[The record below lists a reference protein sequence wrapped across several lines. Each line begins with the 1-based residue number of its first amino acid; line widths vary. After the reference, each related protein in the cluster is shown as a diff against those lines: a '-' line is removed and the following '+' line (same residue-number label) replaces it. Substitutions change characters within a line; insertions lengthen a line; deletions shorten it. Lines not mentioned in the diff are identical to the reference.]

1 MSKQFTEA
9 PIRKPG
15 SSPPQAAQG
24 WEGLPPALGTYPN
37 GKALNTL
44 HLWGIDDS
52 SEVEWVLKY
61 VPISEYHHNL
71 GCLFSGAV
79 AWREDVVSK

>member
-1 MSKQFTEA
+1 MNKLFTEA
-9 PIRKPG
+9 PTRNPG
-15 SSPPQAAQG
+15 SSPPQAAKGQ
-24 WEGLPPALGTYPN
+24 EVPPTLGSYPN

-61 VPISEYHHNL
+61 VPIGEYHHDL
-71 GCLFSGAV
+71 GCIFSGAV
-79 AWREDVVSK
+79 AWCEDIVSK